1 LPEAG
6 KMSKKSNNKYTGAKP
21 NYLYTIISMAL
32 ILFVMGLLSLVILQG
47 NQLIDTIKSNVIV
60 LVEIE
65 EGTNQRAIDSLEMA
79 LKTMD
84 FIQPNSLK
92 FVSKEQIAREME
104 SEMEEDLKVLSME
117 NPFLNMFNFNPRPDY
132 IRSDSLKS
140 IQQQIM
146 QLQYVKG
153 AYYKGNLVEKISK
166 NIKKLTFI
174 ALGLSLFFIFVALIL
189 IHNTIRLALYA
200 NRILIKNMQLVGA
213 TWGFISRPYLWRAV
227 GYGLLSSVIA
237 LGGLYLMYKITA
249 YQLPQLY
256 ISARQVLYLAL
267 ALTTLGVAISTIST
281 YFVVRKYLRANID
294 DLY

>member
-1 LPEAG
+1 MPEAG

-65 EGTNQRAIDSLEMA
+65 EGTNRQAIDSLEMA
-79 LKTMD
+79 LKSMV
-84 FIQPNSLK
+84 FVQPNSLK

>member
-1 LPEAG
+1 MPEAG